1 MKRVE
6 VLIVGAG
13 AAGMAAAKG
22 AAEEGA
28 HVLLIDNEEWT
39 GGILQQCIHNGFG
52 IHRYGEEL
60 TGPEFADRLRREI
73 PESVEVL
80 TGTFLHKIIPSEK
93 KAIIISRNGIEE
105 IGFES
110 MVLATGARERT
121 FQSLMIAGTRPAGIY
136 TAGMVQRL
144 INIEGY
150 LPGKRALVLGSGDVG
165 LIMARR
171 MHLEGMEVVG
181 VVERLPYPGGLR
193 RNVKQCLEDFDIP
206 LYLSRTVVKVEGYPR
221 LERVVTVGV
230 DENFKPIPG
239 TEKVFEVD
247 TLVVSVGLVP
257 VKKPVAKFAKVEDGV
272 LVSSAGQTS
281 VDWLFAAGN
290 VTTIFDL
297 VDYVAKEGEKAGKN
311 AALFSK
317 GKFEGKKLPI
327 VKGKGVKVLHPK
339 WHDPCVPLSVYL
351 RVERPMEKAIVRVGK
366 YEVEVEDATPAE
378 MINVEVEPPCEK
390 EEIEVEVLEV

>member
-1 MKRVE
+1 MKKVE
-6 VLIVGAG
+6 VVVVGAG

-28 HVLLIDNEEWT
+28 HVLLLENERWA

-60 TGPEFADRLRREI
+60 TGPEFAARLKKEI
-73 PESVEVL
+73 PQDVEVAVD
-80 TGTFLHKIIPSEK
+80 TFVHKIIPNEK
-93 KAIIISRNGIEE
+93 KLIAISKSGVEE
-105 IGFES
+105 IQFES
-110 MVLATGARERT
+110 MVFTTGARERT
-121 FQSLMIAGTRPAGIY
+121 FQSLMIPGTRPAGIY
-136 TAGMVQRL
+136 TAGLAQKL

-193 RNVKQCLEDFDIP
+193 RNIKQCLEDFDIQ
-206 LYLSRTVVKVEGYPR
+206 LYLSRTVVRVEGYPR
-221 LERVVTVGV
+221 LEKVITAAV
-230 DENFKPIPG
+230 DENFNPIPG
-239 TEKVFEVD
+239 TEMEFKVD

-257 VKKPVAKFAKVEDGV
+257 VKKLVAGFAETENGV
-272 LVSSAGQTS
+272 LVSGAGQTS

-297 VDYVAKEGEKAGKN
+297 VDYVAKEGEKAGRS
-311 AALFSK
+311 AALFAK
-317 GKFEGKKLPI
+317 GKFKGKKIPI
-327 VKGKGVKVLHPK
+327 IKGEGVKVLHPK
-339 WHDPCVPLSVYL
+339 WHDPCVPLSVYI
-351 RVERPMEKAIVRVGK
+351 RVEKPMEKAILRVGK
-366 YEVEVEDATPAE
+366 YEIEVEDATPAE
-378 MINVEVEPPCEK
+378 MINVDVEPPCEG
-390 EEIEVEVLEV
+390 EIVVSVTEV